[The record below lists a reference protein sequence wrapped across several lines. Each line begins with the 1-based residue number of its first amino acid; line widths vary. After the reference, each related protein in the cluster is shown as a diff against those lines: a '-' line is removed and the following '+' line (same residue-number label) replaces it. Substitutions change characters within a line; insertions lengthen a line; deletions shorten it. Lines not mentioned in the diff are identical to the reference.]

1 MPELS
6 QLRNYIAKVKAK
18 KGPVGKIT
26 MNQLKDACQK
36 YLEVPADIDQ
46 AFIIGSEFDDSDMN
60 DPLIE
65 Y

>member
-36 YLEVPADIDQ
+36 YLEVPADIDHCGGNSLTRRRHLMYCR
-46 AFIIGSEFDDSDMN
+46 IR
-60 DPLIE
+60 
-65 Y
+65 